1 MSVTTHLD
9 GLKYYAPIAA
19 SRLYEHRAI
28 FSSVA
33 FANTYRPYLTH
44 RPVIHMPKET
54 SPEWCRM
61 SYTKPRMRS
70 KSEQSPFSKEKHG
83 FLNRYADH
91 TTAAHAA
98 SPTHTKTTPPKS
110 IPVGFAY

>member
-9 GLKYYAPIAA
+9 GLKYFAPIAA

-28 FSSVA
+28 FSAIA
-33 FANTYRPYLTH
+33 FANTYRPCMTP
-44 RPVIHMPKET
+44 RPSIHMPKEV

-61 SYTKPRMRS
+61 SYTKPRIRS
-70 KSEQSPFSKEKHG
+70 KSEQSPSSKEKHG

-91 TTAAHAA
+91 TTTAAHAV
-98 SPTHTKTTPPKS
+98 SPHH
-110 IPVGFAY
+110 F